1 MKMANNVWGSGWL
14 SWQRQSKSVHATQ
27 TPSGQKSFGMPF
39 KRGVTREKVGKTRF
53 AFEFGPP
60 GIRYGIPSTRHMD
73 FVERS
78 HCGRGH
84 KEKVIAGTCP
94 LSPNLVFI
102 FTHLHCIFA
111 SPDFFCLFLFHG
123 FALFLISPFK
133 PHSQIIIRLKKLNVL
148 QIWRFS
154 SMIDVCEKQMIWWW

>member
-1 MKMANNVWGSGWL
+1 MFEVLVGRADSDKTSL
-14 SWQRQSKSVHATQ
+14 Y
-27 TPSGQKSFGMPF
+27 MPPKLRLDRSRLVCLF
-39 KRGVTREKVGKTRF
+39 KRGVMREKVGKTRF

-78 HCGRGH
+78 HCGGGH

-94 LSPNLVFI
+94 LSTNLVFC
-102 FTHLHCIFA
+102 FFFNSPSLHFLPPQTL
-111 SPDFFCLFLFHG
+111 SFFFFHG
-123 FALFLISPFK
+123 FALFLISQFK
-133 PHSQIIIRLKKLNVL
+133 PHSRIIIRYKKLNVL

-154 SMIDVCEKQMIWWW
+154 SVIDVCEKQMI